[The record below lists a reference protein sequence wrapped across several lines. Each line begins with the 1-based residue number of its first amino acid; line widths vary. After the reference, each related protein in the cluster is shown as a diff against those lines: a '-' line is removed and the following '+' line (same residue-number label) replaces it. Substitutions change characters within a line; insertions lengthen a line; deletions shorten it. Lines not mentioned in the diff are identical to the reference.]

1 MNTKSLGTN
10 FLILGVVLLGVAV
23 YWWATF
29 YGPIVHHVGSS
40 MTRVSSCLY
49 SQGGICGVTRGVAEL
64 VGQSNPY
71 HPIVCWA
78 GAVFTLLGAVLR
90 ISR

>member
-1 MNTKSLGTN
+1 MNTKSLGN
-10 FLILGVVLLGVAV
+10 SFLILGILLLSAAV

-29 YGPIVHHVGSS
+29 YGPIVHRVGGSL
-40 MTRVSSCLY
+40 MRVTSCIY
-49 SQGGICGVTRGVAEL
+49 SQGGICSFTRGVAEF

-78 GAVFTLLGAVLR
+78 GAASLLIGVALR
-90 ISR
+90 FSR